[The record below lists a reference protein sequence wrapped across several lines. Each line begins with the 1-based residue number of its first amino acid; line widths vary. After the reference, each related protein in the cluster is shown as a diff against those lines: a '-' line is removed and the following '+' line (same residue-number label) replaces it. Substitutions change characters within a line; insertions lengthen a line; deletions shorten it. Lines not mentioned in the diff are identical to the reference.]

1 MADDAPSGRPMLDE
15 ATSESSLQGHPAVFQ
30 FEEAYDAVK
39 DKPVRVQKVVIQ
51 GLERTKG
58 EIIARELQPVQ
69 NARTLDELKDVLLE
83 AHDALD
89 SLDIFEGVEIVIGDS
104 NTVGQCA

>member
-1 MADDAPSGRPMLDE
+1 MRRRQRALCK
-15 ATSESSLQGHPAVFQ
+15 ATLQYFQ